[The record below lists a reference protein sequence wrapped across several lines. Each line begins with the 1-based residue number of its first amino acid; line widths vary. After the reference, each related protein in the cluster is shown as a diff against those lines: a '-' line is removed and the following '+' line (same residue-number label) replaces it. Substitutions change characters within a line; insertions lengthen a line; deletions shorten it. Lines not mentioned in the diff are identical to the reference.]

1 MDAVKFIKERDRMC
15 RFYHHAGD
23 CYQCP
28 AKDCECSALEG
39 MVDDDNFVTIVEE
52 WSAAHPRK
60 TRQSVFLEQYPQ
72 ADIDKAGLLILCPK
86 RISAYIRVTAN
97 CMRQGCSYCRRG
109 EPGMGV
115 RMDTRAHAAA
125 HHGTGDKEEL

>member
-39 MVDDDNFVTIVEE
+39 MVDDDNIVAIVEE

-72 ADIDKAGLLILCPK
+72 ASIGGDGVLQVCPFP
-86 RISAYIRVTAN
+86 ISASHRNALGGCVNIH
-97 CMRQGCSYCRRG
+97 RQCSDCR
-109 EPGMGV
+109 
-115 RMDTRAHAAA
+115 
-125 HHGTGDKEEL
+125 KEFWGQEVE